1 MTVLQRNAATGV
13 DLGQLGKSFA
23 KAVVIG
29 AIGAGVALGITSD
42 GVAESQ
48 STQAARLQEQF
59 FAEANALN
67 KADGIGVPEAAFT
80 NKADVVLRQRGAE
93 LAGASSAAQPT
104 SSVAGLEL
112 ADKIEGYPSQSTST
126 KPESK
131 PATSRNFGTQT
142 AK

>member
-1 MTVLQRNAATGV
+1 MTVLEKNAATGV
-13 DLGQLGKSFA
+13 DVGQLGRTFG
-23 KAVVIG
+23 KALAIG
-29 AIGAGVALGITSD
+29 AIVVGAVFAVNSSGEPQGLTPA
-42 GVAESQ
+42 
-48 STQAARLQEQF
+48 QF
-59 FAEANALN
+59 EAANALN

-104 SSVAGLEL
+104 SSVAGSEL
-112 ADKIEGYPSQSTST
+112 ADKMAQSAST

-131 PATSRNFGTQT
+131 PATSRNFGTQE